1 MNDPFKSEDY
11 KKNLD
16 SLIKAIKLGN
26 SEKQYDKT
34 VTDLSHALEG
44 FTDKAE
50 DVAKLVIRDDLNN
63 CVKKANKKP
72 LILRIFN
79 RILGRDVSIRNIS
92 NFIKDKLPLS
102 TARTAIE
109 YTDVIQK
116 ISDLERIER
125 SQDKYRSYGVN
136 LENRQQK
143 KNLLYEREDSGYG
156 GSLNEDS
163 EYEEISNYQE
173 EKSKSLTKD
182 LRNLQSIKEEPI
194 YATIPKEHIE
204 AKREHRKKQ
213 QLQSLAPPKPS
224 RVPPVPEKMFTI
236 NKKIRQEPKKDK
248 PAVPPKPKD
257 LGEKVSTEQKIV
269 VEKSAESNPTLP
281 LKSENQDGKESAK
294 KADGPKVLV
303 VAMKKEV
310 TRESSKVKA
319 LKERFER
326 NQVKNVLPAE
336 NKTASV
342 TQTDISVKRKQSRSF
357 PVENK
362 KSSINHLASK
372 NLPSTNVSVKEM
384 VKKFEGRKGER

>member
-1 MNDPFKSEDY
+1 MHDPFKSEDY

-16 SLIKAIKLGN
+16 SLIKAINLGN
-26 SEKQYDKT
+26 PEEQCYKT

-63 CVKKANKKP
+63 CVKKTNKKP

-92 NFIKDKLPLS
+92 NFIKDKLPPS

-125 SQDKYRSYGVN
+125 SQDKYRSYGIN

-156 GSLNEDS
+156 GSLNEDP

-194 YATIPKEHIE
+194 YATISKEHIE

-213 QLQSLAPPKPS
+213 QLQSLAPPKPP
-224 RVPPVPEKMFTI
+224 RVPEKMFTI
-236 NKKIRQEPKKDK
+236 NQKIRQEPKKDK

-357 PVENK
+357 PVGNK

>member
-26 SEKQYDKT
+26 SEKQYGKT

-92 NFIKDKLPLS
+92 NFIKDKLPPS
-102 TARTAIE
+102 TARTVIE

-156 GSLNEDS
+156 GSLNEDP

-194 YATIPKEHIE
+194 YVTIPKEHIE
-204 AKREHRKKQ
+204 AKRENRKKQ
-213 QLQSLAPPKPS
+213 QLQSLAPPKPP
-224 RVPPVPEKMFTI
+224 RVPPVPEKMF
-236 NKKIRQEPKKDK
+236 NQKIRQEPKKDK

-269 VEKSAESNPTLP
+269 MEKSAESNPTLP

-357 PVENK
+357 PVGNK

>member
-1 MNDPFKSEDY
+1 MHDPFKSEDY

-26 SEKQYDKT
+26 PEKQYGKT

-50 DVAKLVIRDDLNN
+50 DVAKLVIRDDLSN

-92 NFIKDKLPLS
+92 NFIKDKLPPS
-102 TARTAIE
+102 TARTVIE

-156 GSLNEDS
+156 GSLNEDP

-173 EKSKSLTKD
+173 ES
-182 LRNLQSIKEEPI
+182 
-194 YATIPKEHIE
+194 
-204 AKREHRKKQ
+204 
-213 QLQSLAPPKPS
+213 
-224 RVPPVPEKMFTI
+224 
-236 NKKIRQEPKKDK
+236 
-248 PAVPPKPKD
+248 
-257 LGEKVSTEQKIV
+257 
-269 VEKSAESNPTLP
+269 
-281 LKSENQDGKESAK
+281 
-294 KADGPKVLV
+294 
-303 VAMKKEV
+303 
-310 TRESSKVKA
+310 
-319 LKERFER
+319 
-326 NQVKNVLPAE
+326 
-336 NKTASV
+336 
-342 TQTDISVKRKQSRSF
+342 
-357 PVENK
+357 
-362 KSSINHLASK
+362 
-372 NLPSTNVSVKEM
+372 
-384 VKKFEGRKGER
+384 

>member
-26 SEKQYDKT
+26 SEKQYGKI
-34 VTDLSHALEG
+34 VKDLSRALEG

-50 DVAKLVIRDDLNN
+50 EVAKLVIRDDLNN
-63 CVKKANKKP
+63 CVKQANKKP
-72 LILRIFN
+72 FILRIFN
-79 RILGRDVSIRNIS
+79 RILGRNVSIRNIS
-92 NFIKDKLPLS
+92 NFIKDKLPPS

-116 ISDLERIER
+116 ISDLERVER
-125 SQDKYRSYGVN
+125 SQDKYRSYGIN
-136 LENRQQK
+136 LENRIELQQK

-156 GSLNEDS
+156 GSLNEDP

-182 LRNLQSIKEEPI
+182 SRNLQSIKEEPI

-204 AKREHRKKQ
+204 AKREHEKKQ
-213 QLQSLAPPKPS
+213 QLQSFAPPKPP
-224 RVPPVPEKMFTI
+224 RVPPVPEKMFTT
-236 NKKIRQEPKKDK
+236 NQKIRQETKKDK

-257 LGEKVSTEQKIV
+257 LGEKVSTGQKIV
-269 VEKSAESNPTLP
+269 MGKSAESNPTLP

-294 KADGPKVLV
+294 KADGPKVIV

-310 TRESSKVKA
+310 TCESSKVKE
-319 LKERFER
+319 LKEKFER

-336 NKTASV
+336 NKTASAA
-342 TQTDISVKRKQSRSF
+342 QTDISVKKKQSHLL
-357 PVENK
+357 PT

-372 NLPSTNVSVKEM
+372 NLPSTNINVKEM
-384 VKKFEGRKGER
+384 VARIEKKKDGR

>member
-1 MNDPFKSEDY
+1 MNMHDPFKSEDY
-11 KKNLD
+11 KKNRD
-16 SLIKAIKLGN
+16 CLIKAINLGN
-26 SEKQYDKT
+26 PEEQCYKT
-34 VTDLSHALEG
+34 VSDLSLALKG
-44 FTDKAE
+44 FTGKAE

-92 NFIKDKLPLS
+92 NFIKDKLPPS

-109 YTDVIQK
+109 YTDVIQQ
-116 ISDLERIER
+116 IADLERIER
-125 SQDKYRSYGVN
+125 SKDKYRSYGIN

-156 GSLNEDS
+156 GSLNEDP

-182 LRNLQSIKEEPI
+182 LRNLQSIKEELI
-194 YATIPKEHIE
+194 YATISQEHIE

-213 QLQSLAPPKPS
+213 QHQSLEPPKPL
-224 RVPPVPEKMFTI
+224 RVPPVPEKMFTT
-236 NKKIRQEPKKDK
+236 NQKIRQEPKKDK

-269 VEKSAESNPTLP
+269 VEKSAESNPILP

-310 TRESSKVKA
+310 THESSKVKA
-319 LKERFER
+319 LKERF
-326 NQVKNVLPAE
+326 
-336 NKTASV
+336 
-342 TQTDISVKRKQSRSF
+342 
-357 PVENK
+357 
-362 KSSINHLASK
+362 
-372 NLPSTNVSVKEM
+372 
-384 VKKFEGRKGER
+384 

>member
-1 MNDPFKSEDY
+1 MSMHDPFKSEDY

-16 SLIKAIKLGN
+16 SLIKAINLGN
-26 SEKQYDKT
+26 PEEQCYKT
-34 VTDLSHALEG
+34 VIDLSHALEG

-92 NFIKDKLPLS
+92 NFIKDKLPPS

-125 SQDKYRSYGVN
+125 SQDKYRSYGIN

-156 GSLNEDS
+156 GSLNEDP

-194 YATIPKEHIE
+194 YATISKEHIE

-213 QLQSLAPPKPS
+213 QLQSLAPS
-224 RVPPVPEKMFTI
+224 RVPPVPEKMFTA
-236 NKKIRQEPKKDK
+236 NQKIRQEPKKDK

-269 VEKSAESNPTLP
+269 VEKSAESNPILP

-336 NKTASV
+336 NKTTSV

-357 PVENK
+357 PVGNK

-384 VKKFEGRKGER
+384 VARIEKRKDGR

>member
-26 SEKQYDKT
+26 SEKQYGKT
-34 VTDLSHALEG
+34 ITDLSHALEG

-92 NFIKDKLPLS
+92 NFIKDKLPPS
-102 TARTAIE
+102 TARTVIE

-116 ISDLERIER
+116 ISDSERIER

-156 GSLNEDS
+156 GSLNEDP

-204 AKREHRKKQ
+204 AKRENRKKQ
-213 QLQSLAPPKPS
+213 QLQSLAPP

-236 NKKIRQEPKKDK
+236 NQKIRQEPKKDK

-269 VEKSAESNPTLP
+269 VEKSAESNPILP

-357 PVENK
+357 PVGNK

>member
-11 KKNLD
+11 KKNLN
-16 SLIKAIKLGN
+16 SLIEAIKRGN

-34 VTDLSHALEG
+34 VTDLSHALEC
-44 FTDKAE
+44 FTDKSE
-50 DVAKLVIRDDLNN
+50 DLARLVIRDDLNN

-92 NFIKDKLPLS
+92 NFVKDKFPPVTPRIS
-102 TARTAIE
+102 IE
-109 YTDVIQK
+109 YTDVLAK
-116 ISDLERIER
+116 ISNLERIER

-156 GSLNEDS
+156 SSLNEDP

-204 AKREHRKKQ
+204 AKRENRKKQ
-213 QLQSLAPPKPS
+213 QLQSLAPPKPP
-224 RVPPVPEKMFTI
+224 RVPPVPEKMF
-236 NKKIRQEPKKDK
+236 NQKIRQEPKKDK

-269 VEKSAESNPTLP
+269 VEKSAESKPTLP

-294 KADGPKVLV
+294 KAAGPKVLV

-310 TRESSKVKA
+310 SREGSKVRA

-357 PVENK
+357 PVGNK